1 MSVAIL
7 IPTKNRPEFLVRQLF
22 FYSLVGAKNP
32 IYILDSSDHELP
44 DFASKAIA
52 KFSCDFPISYERNS
66 KLNDRQAI
74 GALLK
79 KCREPFCA
87 FNGDDDFL
95 IPFGLESAANFLR
108 NNADYRVAHG
118 QSRMFDASNVDL
130 MIGGFVGAG
139 DYWKAPDFS
148 DSNPLLRLEKYSNN
162 YFVPMFSVHRTSE
175 FNYDWRNN
183 SDNPSRSFGELMP
196 NFIAIS
202 RGKAKFLNVA
212 YLVRQTHDKRGL
224 LQKTHEEGPMPPP
237 IFVDLLLLDSYS
249 AGLDLAVQE
258 LSQSLIDQGIK
269 PLDATMHSKKFFNNY
284 LINGFSKKG
293 QCFNFKRLVI
303 RLIRKYLPLAVIRW
317 LRLRLQ
323 QPLFFSDGKAIF
335 FSCKEAA
342 LIDAALI
349 SSITIPLEDI

>member
-7 IPTKNRPEFLVRQLF
+7 IPTKNRPEFLIRQLF

-52 KFSCDFPISYERNS
+52 KFSCDFPISYEKNS
-66 KLNDRQAI
+66 KLNERQAI
-74 GALLK
+74 GVLLK

-95 IPFGLESAANFLR
+95 VPSGLESAAKFLGE
-108 NNADYRVAHG
+108 NPDYRVAHG
-118 QSRMFDASNVDL
+118 QGRIFHSSNVDL
-130 MIGGFVGAG
+130 MIRRLVGAG

-148 DSNPLLRLEKYSNN
+148 DSNLLLRLEKYSNN

-175 FNYDWRNN
+175 FNHDWRNN
-183 SDNPSRSFGELMP
+183 DNNPSMSFGELMP
-196 NFIAIS
+196 NFITIA
-202 RGKAKFLNVA
+202 RGKAKFLNVP

-224 LQKTHEEGPMPPP
+224 LPSN
-237 IFVDLLLLDSYS
+237 FVDLLLIDNYS

-258 LSQSLIDQGIK
+258 LSQALIDQDIK

-303 RLIRKYLPLAVIRW
+303 LLIKKYLPLAVIRW
-317 LRLRLQ
+317 LRFRLQ

-335 FSCKEAA
+335 FSGKEAA
-342 LIDAALI
+342 LIDAAI
-349 SSITIPLEDI
+349 IKSITTSLEDI